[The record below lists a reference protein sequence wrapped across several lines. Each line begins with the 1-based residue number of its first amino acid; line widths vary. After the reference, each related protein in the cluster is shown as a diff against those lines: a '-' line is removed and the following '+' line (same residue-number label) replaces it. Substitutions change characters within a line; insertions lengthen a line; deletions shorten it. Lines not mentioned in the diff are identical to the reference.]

1 MIGSTDNK
9 VNAAEDAV
17 TVAGMPGL
25 AGKITEASEA
35 TSGLLNPIMFAGY
48 NNYRYQN
55 TLIKGGFKD
64 SRFSSNIRAGGRRAG
79 MRSFAQGSLTP
90 TNLNSS
96 SFLGRKKCLWKNN
109 CKRSKT
115 IK

>member
-1 MIGSTDNK
+1 MIGSAENR
-9 VNAAEDAV
+9 VNTAEDAV
-17 TVAGMPGL
+17 AVAGMPGL

-64 SRFSSNIRAGGRRAG
+64 SRFSSNIRPGSRRAG
-79 MRSFAQGSLTP
+79 MRSF
-90 TNLNSS
+90 
-96 SFLGRKKCLWKNN
+96 
-109 CKRSKT
+109 RSRSIISYRFKL
-115 IK
+115 